1 MTKISY
7 TITSM
12 TAGTLCNM
20 KRKDEL
26 VYPDHQREFVWS
38 KAKQLLFRNSV
49 LDGMPTSSLMFRKI
63 SGGCGGGGDRKMSI
77 EDGRQRLTTIL
88 NWMDSEEFASLSSDE
103 KEGVDKYVFAV
114 IIYTDASEEKVPE
127 MFVNINSGVKLSV
140 GEMLNSVSGI
150 SPLVKMTI
158 KLLMTPGEGSDY
170 MGDAIRI
177 WGDISNTNKGQKYLA
192 MQVALVS
199 GLMWGTKAMTLKWS
213 VYEKMGYHL
222 KTDVDE
228 KVVVGKIKTIICI
241 FNEAI
246 SKSSLSKVSGEAR
259 EISSTMMNVMR
270 DIGMFSGYII
280 HYLDKYGWNDRKNIV
295 KLQDVISTILDINKF
310 WKKGGNPLHVGMEGN
325 AWNEKR
331 WELGCD
337 NISLHES
344 NGL

>member
-63 SGGCGGGGDRKMSI
+63 SGGCGGDGDRKMSI

-259 EISSTMMNVMR
+259 EISSTMMNIIR

-280 HYLDKYGWNDRKNIV
+280 HYLDKYGWEDRKNIV

-325 AWNEKR
+325 AWNENR
-331 WELGCD
+331 WEVGCD
-337 NISLHES
+337 IIRDKY
-344 NGL
+344 